1 MANVTDIGKLLTIKT
16 ATMEE
21 AYYKLLNDILRGY
34 NRCTPTGII
43 SLRNNQI
50 FVFGT
55 DRNGSQKHG
64 AAGLA
69 AKCFGAKVGVV
80 DGPTGM
86 CYALPTMGFT
96 EHNLAHAVER
106 FEQYVRT
113 NMKYTY
119 LVTAVGCGHAGFN
132 VTKVANMFKGL
143 LGLSNVMLPEQF
155 LKVYRSEC
163 HQYFERCAHNTIKS
177 EDNKDPNEKVFEYYS
192 DNVHEIIR
200 YLLDRNIPFNRDG
213 GFTLVDDEGNVLAEA
228 ELGIESEKIV
238 FYPFNSQSEIVFK
251 NKGYKICTSE
261 EYLNSKKD

>member
-1 MANVTDIGKLLTIKT
+1 
-16 ATMEE
+16 MED

-34 NRCTPTGII
+34 DRCTPTRIV

-55 DRNGSQKHG
+55 DSKGSQKHG

-69 AKCFGAKVGVV
+69 AKSFGAKVGVV

-96 EHNLAHAVER
+96 EQDLAHAVER

-119 LVTAVGCGHAGFN
+119 LVTAVGCGHAGFD

-143 LGLSNVMLPEQF
+143 LGLSNVMLPEPF

-163 HQYFERCAHNTIKS
+163 HQYFERSVSNTTKT
-177 EDNKDPNEKVFEYYS
+177 EDNKDPNEKIFEYYA
-192 DNVHEIIR
+192 DNVHDIIR
-200 YLLDRNIPFNRDG
+200 YLLDKGIPFNKDG
-213 GFTLVDDEGNVLAEA
+213 GFTLVDGDGNVLAEA

-238 FYPFNSQSEIVFK
+238 FYPFNSQSEIAFK
-251 NKGYKICTSE
+251 NNGYKICTPE
-261 EYLNSKKD
+261 DYLNSK